1 MNKNLNVIDRK
12 ALDLYRIFLLS
23 GYFFVKIKIIKW
35 NKSKHMML
43 IWGFIILLTLAVI
56 FLIWLQFNNNE
67 SSQSVEGVPVEEKVA
82 HLEENLKKT
91 LEIMQDLAKKMH
103 VQQEVLDQTTAK
115 LQKVELQNA
124 ELVNLLAKVVEPKS

>member
-1 MNKNLNVIDRK
+1 
-12 ALDLYRIFLLS
+12 
-23 GYFFVKIKIIKW
+23 
-35 NKSKHMML
+35 MML

-124 ELVNLLAKVVEPKS
+124 ELVNLLAKVIEPKS